1 MKTYAIIN
9 QKGGVAKTST
19 ALALGEGIA
28 RKGYKVLFV
37 DLDPQG
43 NLSYTL
49 KANTQGYGALG
60 VLQRPE
66 TAKDEIIDL
75 FKNASIIASTPAL
88 YGADT
93 TITQTG
99 KEYRLKEALATIEEG
114 FDFCIIAYETLT
126 NVSPDQEFI
135 SVRNFL
141 NIDNLSA
148 VTFNPEKFKEYL
160 HNILHIYF
168 DLFKDSNEEQKEL
181 EEVFNNTFL
190 EAINKL
196 TAISLS
202 FQQELFTA
210 VSVKTKSAENVIFLE
225 DKISQYIFNPA
236 ISYQAIALDKKKKD
250 IASIKLSTSTEKD
263 IQLFY
268 KDKMT
273 LEAIIALNE
282 AGNTFITYGMIGKHM
297 NPNASRITDSELT
310 DIKNRVNRMRLTGME
325 LVFKQPKKT
334 SEGIIT
340 QYKGYL
346 LNADEITFIANGK
359 EASGIKINQPLIAS
373 WLYLWASDTGEL
385 QRMPISL
392 IAPKIGN
399 YDYAA
404 ALKNYLLRRITS
416 MKKAPKLKRII
427 LIKTIMENIL
437 DEKAYTE
444 SRLKHV
450 RANIIQSTKDYLS
463 ELQNNG
469 EISGYEITK
478 KGNAVSAVKIKI

>member
-1 MKTYAIIN
+1 MNGSFGISDFEISEENILTKEEKQAIEDYDKKTVKIYKDMQELCKIN
-9 QKGGVAKTST
+9 DFGKTIST
-19 ALALGEGIA
+19 LAPALSELKKRKEEIYNTA
-28 RKGYKVLFV
+28 RKRYIQGEYDKNGFSAVKKIFRKALFFHAV
-37 DLDPQG
+37 KE
-43 NLSYTL
+43 YTL
-49 KANTQGYGALG
+49 
-60 VLQRPE
+60 V
-66 TAKDEIIDL
+66 
-75 FKNASIIASTPAL
+75 
-88 YGADT
+88 
-93 TITQTG
+93 
-99 KEYRLKEALATIEEG
+99 
-114 FDFCIIAYETLT
+114 YETLT

-135 SVRNFL
+135 SLRDFL
-141 NIDNLSA
+141 NVDNLSA

-160 HNILHIYF
+160 RNILHIYF

-202 FQQELFTA
+202 FQPEFTA
-210 VSVKTKSAENVIFLE
+210 VSVKTKSAENVIFLG
-225 DKISQYIFNPA
+225 DKISQYIFDPA

-310 DIKNRVNRMRLTGME
+310 DIKNRVNRMRLTDME

-346 LNADEITFIANGK
+346 LNADEITFVANGK

-385 QRMPISL
+385 QRMPINL

-404 ALKNYLLRRITS
+404 ALKNYLLRRIAS